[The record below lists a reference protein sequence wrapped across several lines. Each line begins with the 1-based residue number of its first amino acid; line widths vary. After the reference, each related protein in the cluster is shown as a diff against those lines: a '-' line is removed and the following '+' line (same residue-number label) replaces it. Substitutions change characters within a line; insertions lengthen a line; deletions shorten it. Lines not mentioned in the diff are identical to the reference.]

1 MGSFG
6 RFSHRKLVTHPRK
19 SLYFWV
25 ITSNV
30 FHTKNRITA
39 IGFSMLYFQ
48 FFRKRFLVLGIIFF
62 TDSGEQ
68 SQSLEMSRLGMGL
81 ELELEL
87 ELKLELKSE
96 LGSELEV
103 GSEWNRPHSILCLI

>member
-1 MGSFG
+1 
-6 RFSHRKLVTHPRK
+6 
-19 SLYFWV
+19 
-25 ITSNV
+25 
-30 FHTKNRITA
+30 
-39 IGFSMLYFQ
+39 MLYFQ

-81 ELELEL
+81 GLELELVL